1 MVVTRKK
8 LLFIINPISGGKE
21 KKDFE
26 KRSAQFLDADL
37 FEAQYRFSEK
47 PGHAAELTQQ
57 AISDSYDVVVAVGGD
72 GTINEV
78 ARTLVNT
85 SVVLGIIP
93 EGSGNGLAGYLE
105 IPMIMKEAILLL
117 NKFRVKRIDSGKLN
131 DHYFFNMAGIGF
143 DAVISD
149 RFDKDSIRG
158 PFGYM
163 KTVVS
168 EIGHYKA
175 EDYEFVIDGKHYKEE
190 AFMIS
195 LANSPQYGNNAYVSP
210 NASVSDGLLD
220 VCIVKPFPLF
230 LLPKM
235 LFHLFSRTTDKS
247 GYVDIIRGKEILI
260 RREKEGYVHV
270 DGQPIHLG
278 KDLRCSILPSSLCII
293 Y

>member
-1 MVVTRKK
+1 MIATRKK

-57 AISDSYDVVVAVGGD
+57 AISDNYDVVVAVGGD

-105 IPMIMKEAILLL
+105 IPMVMKEAILLL
-117 NKFRVKRIDSGKLN
+117 NKFRMKRIDSGRLN

-235 LFHLFSRTTDKS
+235 LFHLFSRTTDRS

-260 RREKEGYVHV
+260 KREKEGYVHV

-278 KDLRCSILPSSLCII
+278 KDLHCTILPSSLYII

>member
-26 KRSAQFLDADL
+26 KRSAQFLDTDL
-37 FEAQYRFSEK
+37 FDAQYRFSEK
-47 PGHAAELTQQ
+47 PGHAAELTQR

-105 IPMIMKEAILLL
+105 IPMVTKEAILLL

-163 KTVVS
+163 KTVAS

-175 EDYEFVIDGKHYKEE
+175 EDYEFVIDGKHYKED

-247 GYVDIIRGKEILI
+247 GYVDIIRGREILI

-278 KDLRCSILPSSLCII
+278 KDLHSSILPSSLYII

>member
-1 MVVTRKK
+1 MVTRRKK
-8 LLFIINPISGGKE
+8 LLFVINPISGGKE
-21 KKDFE
+21 KSDFE
-26 KRSAQFLDADL
+26 RRSGQFLDTDL
-37 FEAQYRFSEK
+37 FDAQYRFTEK
-47 PGHAAELTQQ
+47 PGHAADLTKE
-57 AISDSYDVVVAVGGD
+57 AVDDHYDVVVAVGGD

-78 ARTLVNT
+78 AKTLVNT
-85 SVVLGIIP
+85 SVVLGIVP
-93 EGSGNGLAGYLE
+93 EGSGNGLAGYLG
-105 IPMIMKEAILLL
+105 IPMVMKDAILML
-117 NKFRVKRIDSGKLN
+117 NKFRMKQIDSGKLN
-131 DHYFFNMAGIGF
+131 GHCFFNMAGIGF

-175 EDYEFVIDGKHYKEE
+175 ETYQFVIDGKEYEEE

-210 NASVSDGLLD
+210 DASVSDGLLD

-247 GYVDIIRGKEILI
+247 GFVDIIRGREILVK
-260 RREKEGYVHV
+260 REKEGYVHV
-270 DGQPIHLG
+270 DGQPICLG
-278 KDLRCSILPSSLCII
+278 KELRASINPNSLYII